1 MISRLCKAGYLL
13 DGVPNPGWSTM
24 NKPLLILV
32 LGVLLALVSLLA
44 DTLGFGSAGTG
55 WKQIAGTVVG
65 VVVAIIGGVMLSRGS
80 AGGQSA

>member
-1 MISRLCKAGYLL
+1 M
-13 DGVPNPGWSTM
+13 
-24 NKPLLILV
+24 
-32 LGVLLALVSLLA
+32 ALVSLLA
-44 DTLGFGSAGTG
+44 DTLGFGSAGMG